1 MSDKMPPSKRP
12 KVDSEFMYS
21 VSQFLGRVESEKTS
35 ELRKRNKADFIFRGQ
50 RIDEPL
56 IPRIARLH
64 LKGRDLANSE
74 RLMLDEFERQML
86 FFAEMEPRDKWDLLA
101 LAQHHR
107 LPTRLLDWTYSAL
120 AALWFCVEK
129 GPARNKA
136 GDMIDG
142 VVWIFETRVGD
153 FITADESQSGTP
165 FNQKRT
171 RIFRPRFVSRR
182 IMAQAG
188 LFTCHRLR
196 TDGEFLPLE
205 RNKSY
210 KNKLLKVGI
219 AATAFSEIREQLNG
233 AGVSSLSL
241 FPDLDGLAEHLTERY
256 FHDPHELRRPSPT
269 RQRHIPTIDPKNL
282 VP

>member
-1 MSDKMPPSKRP
+1 MSDKMVPSKPSKSRP
-12 KVDSEFMYS
+12 ESMRS
-21 VSQFLGRVESEKTS
+21 VSQFLERVECEKTS
-35 ELRKRNKADFIFRGQ
+35 ELHKGNEADFIFRGQ
-50 RIDEPL
+50 QRDEPL

-64 LKGRDLANSE
+64 LKGDDLAVSE

-86 FFAEMEPRDKWDLLA
+86 FFAEMEPRDRWDLLA
-101 LAQHHR
+101 MAQHHR

-129 GPARNKA
+129 GPARDEH
-136 GDMIDG
+136 GDMVNG
-142 VVWIFETRVGD
+142 VVWIFETRVED
-153 FITADESQSGTP
+153 FITTGEGRSGTP
-165 FNQKRT
+165 SNQKRT

-188 LFTCHRLR
+188 LFTCHHLR
-196 TDGEFLPLE
+196 TDGEFIPLE
-205 RNKSY
+205 RNNNY
-210 KNKLLKVGI
+210 KKRLLKIGI
-219 AATAFSEIREQLNG
+219 AAQAFSEIREQLNG

-269 RQRHIPTIDPKNL
+269 HQTQIPTVDPKSL
-282 VP
+282 MP